1 MRAGVER
8 LLGGA
13 AFSRAMENGARLEVA
28 PPRAASRAA
37 GSNWWLAAVAGMMA
51 WGGIVAAVARAES
64 EVVDG
69 LEWFYSVEEDG
80 CATIFHGG
88 PTGGDFAIPE
98 RLGGCPVTSV
108 TFIGWEDSYHN
119 GLTSVVIPASVTN
132 LGSHIFNA
140 CDSLTSVTI
149 PEGVRSIG
157 RNAFR
162 CCYKLE
168 TIQIGAGTESI
179 GDNSFDFCPKLTE
192 IRLDARNPS
201 YKIQDGALLTRDGR
215 VLMFVPRNR
224 SGTYVVPD
232 GVECIKGW
240 AFGDCNDLQRVV
252 LPDSVRDI
260 EYAAFWMCKGL
271 ESIDFG
277 NGVRRIGAKSFLGCE
292 QLASLVIP
300 DSVEVIEGMAFDSC
314 ANLQSVS
321 LGAGVREI
329 GGGAFQS
336 CHKLSS
342 VTVPDN
348 VESIGNSAFCYC
360 TGLTSAVLGRGVRTI
375 GKEAF
380 GGTKLKTL
388 RVPAEWE
395 WTTILDS
402 AKVPEKCR
410 IVYGGGAE

>member
-1 MRAGVER
+1 
-8 LLGGA
+8 
-13 AFSRAMENGARLEVA
+13 
-28 PPRAASRAA
+28 
-37 GSNWWLAAVAGMMA
+37 
-51 WGGIVAAVARAES
+51 
-64 EVVDG
+64 
-69 LEWFYSVEEDG
+69 
-80 CATIFHGG
+80 
-88 PTGGDFAIPE
+88 
-98 RLGGCPVTSV
+98 
-108 TFIGWEDSYHN
+108 
-119 GLTSVVIPASVTN
+119 
-132 LGSHIFNA
+132 
-140 CDSLTSVTI
+140 
-149 PEGVRSIG
+149 
-157 RNAFR
+157 
-162 CCYKLE
+162 
-168 TIQIGAGTESI
+168 
-179 GDNSFDFCPKLTE
+179 
-192 IRLDARNPS
+192 
-201 YKIQDGALLTRDGR
+201 
-215 VLMFVPRNR
+215 
-224 SGTYVVPD
+224 
-232 GVECIKGW
+232 
-240 AFGDCNDLQRVV
+240 
-252 LPDSVRDI
+252 
-260 EYAAFWMCKGL
+260 MCKGL

-402 AKVPEKCR
+402 AKVPETCR